1 MQRFFDKKGV
11 RILDGD
17 IIYNPMDKNQRQ
29 KVEKIQ
35 GELWFGAENTT
46 LNDEYNDWCK
56 MTDVYGFDKFWE
68 VVQ

>member
-1 MQRFFDKKGV
+1 MQRFFDKKGI

-17 IIYNPMDKNQRQ
+17 VIYNPMDKNPRQ

-46 LNDEYNDWCK
+46 LNDKDNEWCK

>member
-1 MQRFFDKKGV
+1 MQRFFDKKGI

-17 IIYNPMDKNQRQ
+17 TIYNPFDKNPRQ

-35 GELWFGAENTT
+35 GELWFGAEGTT
-46 LNDEYNDWCK
+46 LSTEDNDWCVMK
-56 MTDVYGFDKFWE
+56 DVYGFDKFWE